1 MIALPYCRD
10 RPSFKGP
17 WRAYL
22 VILNSGPAAACRD
35 RRRGHSDR
43 VHCTL
48 KPLCLGFT
56 LVELMIAMTIGV
68 FLLGTLGLVLAN
80 NSRTRFELEGSIGQ
94 IQNARYA
101 LQVLSDDL
109 SNAGFYG
116 EAAVPIGTGLP
127 AFCPSAAALSD
138 VSTAPAPL
146 THPIQGANNI
156 DALPESC
163 AGIDTILPGNDLIV
177 IRRTST
183 CAVGATGCD
192 AFVSGMPHL
201 QQPGCGVARPIIATT
216 EQTLTG
222 QTRTCATALAPIYRL
237 YNRVYFLSPSNI
249 SGDGIPTL
257 KCAYLIYR
265 ADLNA
270 SGYVT
275 TPIAEGIE
283 HLHFEYGVDD
293 DIGGNS
299 GDGEPDVY
307 LRAQAVT
314 DADRWGDVM
323 SVRVYL
329 VARNVLPSNTY
340 QDERTYQ
347 LGQEPL
353 ITPTTPERAFKRQAY
368 STTIRLNNLAGRREN

>member
-10 RPSFKGP
+10 RPGFEGP
-17 WRAYL
+17 WCANL
-22 VILNSGPAAACRD
+22 ILLPKGPAAACRVLL
-35 RRRGHSDR
+35 RGHSDR
-43 VHCTL
+43 VHCTP

-116 EAAVPIGTGLP
+116 EAAVPTGTGLP

-138 VSTAPAPL
+138 VSTAPVPL
-146 THPIQGANNI
+146 THPIQGTNNI
-156 DALPESC
+156 DAFPESC
-163 AGIDTILPGNDLIV
+163 TGIDTIRPANDLIV

-183 CAVGATGCD
+183 CAVGETGCD
-192 AFVSGMPHL
+192 PFATGVPHL
-201 QQPGCGVARPIIATT
+201 QQPGCGVAALMVATT
-216 EQTLTG
+216 ADALTG
-222 QTRTCATALAPIYRL
+222 KTRTCATAIAPVYRL
-237 YNRVYFLSPSNI
+237 YNRVYFLSPFNT

-257 KCAYLIYR
+257 KR
-265 ADLNA
+265 ADLTA
-270 SGYVT
+270 GGYVS

-283 HLHFEYGVDD
+283 HLHFEYGIDNE
-293 DIGGNS
+293 ILGNP

-314 DADRWGDVM
+314 DAARWDDVM

-329 VARNVLPSNTY
+329 VARNVTSSKTY
-340 QDERTYQ
+340 QDDKSYQ
-347 LGQEPL
+347 LGQEAT
-353 ITPTTPERAFKRQAY
+353 ITPTTTDRAYKRQAY
-368 STTIRLNNLAGRREN
+368 STTIRLNNLAGPRED